1 MIISIPACSI
11 SYTNSY
17 MWHSSSPSLTTRLES
32 SFGCPYAQGRPS
44 CRSQCTRPDRLP
56 FIIALGSV
64 NDRGSSLINHN
75 RSLMNAAAVLSSSKY
90 PRPTGLPVALRLR
103 NQKELERRVYYDL
116 QSASL
121 VLRPC
126 QYSTPLLMWSYL
138 HSL

>member
-64 NDRGSSLINHN
+64 NDRGSS
-75 RSLMNAAAVLSSSKY
+75 KY